1 MTTRY
6 GRLRTALE
14 RSIKHAKNAGLL
26 DLDAQAALLCSA
38 RYQAD
43 MIDAEPHKTN
53 YNDWRTFNSTCSAL
67 GFDPKKP
74 AATAAKDDKPAAPPR
89 NDFEDYLRKYG

>member
-1 MTTRY
+1 MASNY
-6 GRLRTALE
+6 GRLRRALE
-14 RSIKHAKNAGLL
+14 RSISAAKKRGLI

-43 MIDAEPHKTN
+43 MIDMEPTKAN

-67 GFDPKKP
+67 GFDPKKQV
-74 AATAAKDDKPAAPPR
+74 ATVAKDEKPATPPR